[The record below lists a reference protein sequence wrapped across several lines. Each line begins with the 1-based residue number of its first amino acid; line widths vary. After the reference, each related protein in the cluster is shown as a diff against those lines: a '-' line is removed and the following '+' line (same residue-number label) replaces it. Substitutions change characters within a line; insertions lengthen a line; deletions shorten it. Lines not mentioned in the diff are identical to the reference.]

1 MNIKVDNQEYQCYLG
16 DDGSLDTIIEIDGI
30 QHRFMEVDREEDGSI
45 TENTFIDLC
54 TYTIMECIET
64 DNAFDVKELSLPKI
78 V

>member
-45 TENTFIDLC
+45 TEETFINLC
-54 TYTIMECIET
+54 QDTIET
-64 DNAFDVKELSLPKI
+64 DEIHWS
-78 V
+78 